1 MLEPT
6 PTTRFKKDMKRF
18 KYQKNVLK
26 DLNDVIGL
34 LMMKKPLEKK
44 HIDHPLVGNWKYSG
58 ECHVTPDLLLIY
70 RADDEQ
76 KKLFLER
83 FGSHSELFD

>member
-6 PTTRFKKDMKRF
+6 PTTRFKKDLKKF
-18 KYQKNVLK
+18 KHQKNSIK

-34 LMMKKPLEKK
+34 LIKKKPLEKK
-44 HIDHPLVGNWKYSG
+44 HVDHPLVGNWKNSR

-70 RADDEQ
+70 RVDDEQ
-76 KKLFLER
+76 RKLFLER
-83 FGSHSELFD
+83 FGSHSELFG